1 MSVFNSETG
10 ASAIKNPGLGADC
23 FRHALMFFIRPDY
36 DLQSALE
43 GSFAIMPT
51 AGMIDELKRDYQ
63 AMTGMIFGEIPE
75 FSAVVNAIEKLE
87 KKINSTNH

>member
-10 ASAIKNPGLGADC
+10 ASAIKNPGLGADW

-43 GSFAIMPT
+43 DSFAIMPT
-51 AGMIDELKRDYQ
+51 AGMI
-63 AMTGMIFGEIPE
+63 FGKIPE
-75 FSAVVNAIEKLE
+75 FSKVVNAIEKLE